1 MAGGRMAREAETLAV
16 LGAGAMGSGMARS
29 ALRAGLPTIVWDRD
43 IERASALA
51 EAGAEISPTA
61 AQAASRAGIVITMVT
76 DADAVM
82 SVATEQGMLDA
93 LVPDSIWVQ
102 MSTIGVVGTER
113 VMSVVADQRG
123 DVHLLDAPVSGS
135 TQPAERGELT
145 IFASGS
151 EDVRPRVTPV
161 FDALGRRTVW
171 VGPLGAGTSMK
182 LVNNTLL
189 AFTNE
194 GVVASIA
201 LAHRLGLDTKTV
213 LDALQGGPLVSL
225 WESAKFERIAR
236 DDYSAEFAL
245 ALALKDVHLAL
256 AAVDGSSFE
265 ALQGLA
271 REWERVVA
279 GGLGDQDLTVVARA
293 LEGRGATS

>member
-1 MAGGRMAREAETLAV
+1 MAREAETLAV

-43 IERASALA
+43 VERASALA
-51 EAGAEISPTA
+51 EAGAEIAPTA

-135 TQPAERGELT
+135 TKPAERGELT

-293 LEGRGATS
+293 LEGRGATP